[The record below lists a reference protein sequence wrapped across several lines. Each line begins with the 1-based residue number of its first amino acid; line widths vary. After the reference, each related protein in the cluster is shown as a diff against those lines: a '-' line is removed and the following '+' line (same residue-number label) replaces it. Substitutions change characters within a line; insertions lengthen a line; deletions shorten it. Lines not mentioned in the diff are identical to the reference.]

1 MTPTLQHDPK
11 LGVEYVDVSDEPH
24 HIEQLRNPY
33 VRVYLATIE
42 PGTCTLYHRH
52 RVNTLYIVTSEGSSK
67 SEEPGNQKQHT
78 GVGRSVPVAT
88 KLTWWAKRKLART
101 FRLPTGTVLM
111 QYHAEFPLTHRLC
124 AASENDQPIRM
135 LGIELL
141 TDPHPAPGPPP
152 RLAALPVEYHDGQA
166 TVYRIEL
173 TRGHRTD
180 RLRPRRPGLL
190 VALSGTGQ
198 LQLAPA
204 TSSQTLSSGAVQ
216 WLDGEDDFQLTNPA
230 ATSLHALLIALTPP
244 TGTS

>member
-1 MTPTLQHDPK
+1 MTPTLQHDPE
-11 LGVEYVDVSDEPH
+11 LGVEYVEVNDEPH
-24 HIEQLRNPY
+24 HIEQLRNAY

-52 RVNTLYIVTSEGSSK
+52 RVNTLYIVTSEGSST

-78 GVGRSVPVAT
+78 GVGRSIPTTT

-111 QYHAEFPLTHRLC
+111 QYHAKYPLTHRLC

-141 TDPHPAPGPPP
+141 AAPHGPAGRPPA
-152 RLAALPVEYHDGQA
+152 LSALPVEFHDRQA

-173 TRGHRTD
+173 AGGQRTD

-190 VALSGTGQ
+190 VLVSGTAA
-198 LQLAPA
+198 LHLAPGA
-204 TSSQTLSSGAVQ
+204 SSQTLIPGAVR
-216 WLDGEDDFQLTNPA
+216 WLDPDVDFELANPA
-230 ATSLHALLIALTPP
+230 ATPLHALLIALTAPA
-244 TGTS
+244 GTS